1 MSGDHNQYQR
11 DQENGSYMYTLPP
24 QEHVHLSFYAPPPV
38 VGYWVLPGSKKGSET
53 KFQMTSKPKW
63 FHRLM
68 MKWILGWVWEDKK

>member
-11 DQENGSYMYTLPP
+11 DQENVSYMYTFPP

-38 VGYWVLPGSKKGSET
+38 VGYWVFPGSKKGFET
-53 KFQMTSKPKW
+53 KFSMTGKPNW

-68 MKWILGWVWEDKK
+68 MKWAFGWIWEDVK

>member
-11 DQENGSYMYTLPP
+11 DQENVSYMYTLPP

-38 VGYWVLPGSKKGSET
+38 VGYWVFPGSKKGSET
-53 KFQMTSKPKW
+53 KFQMAGKPKW

-68 MKWILGWVWEDKK
+68 MKWILGWVWEDVK